1 MINTLYLPEL
11 REMLELN
18 DVDGLREFCTALHPA
33 RTAEFMEGLTAAESW
48 TVLQAADPP
57 TRVEIFGYLDRQKQ
71 IEIIETCD
79 PESIAPLIADMP
91 ADDRVD
97 LINAVDEETAKS
109 VTSLVPIDTRR
120 DIQRLQAYP
129 EGTAG
134 AMMTTEVARL
144 PESLSVREALEALS
158 RIAEGLET
166 IYYIYIVDDENHLRG
181 AISARQLVTH
191 LGKPSMRITEL
202 MERNLVTVEATDDQE
217 SVAKKVADYDFLAVP
232 VVDHEQHLVGI
243 ITHDD
248 VIDVVREEATE
259 DALRM
264 AAVEPM
270 VENYLELPFLTV
282 WRKRAMWLTCIFVAE
297 LFTFTALAHFETEI
311 AAMLVLSLF
320 VPLCLST
327 GGNSGSQA
335 ATLITRAMA
344 LGHVGP
350 GQWLRILKHELAV
363 GVALGVTLG
372 CIGFVRALTT
382 PQSVLDSTEYHT
394 EAIDV
399 EVPGQAQLQTDN
411 GKLKLPAGSQLTRA
425 PIKDPADV
433 TLPENGQL
441 RRLHET
447 PESIVYRLPAG
458 TEIRFPTKIRLPLA
472 LVVAQSVASI
482 CLWGT
487 LVGSMLPL
495 IFRKMGFDPGYASS
509 PFVATFVDVT
519 GIVIYFSIARMWLDI

>member
-11 REMLELN
+11 REMLELG
-18 DVDGLREFCTALHPA
+18 DVEGLREFCTALHPA

-48 TVLQAADPP
+48 TVLKAADPP
-57 TRVEIFGYLDRQKQ
+57 TRAEIFTYLERDKQ
-71 IEIIETCD
+71 IEILEKGD
-79 PESIAPLIADMP
+79 RESISQLIADMP
-91 ADDRVD
+91 ADERVD
-97 LINAVDEETAKS
+97 LLNS
-109 VTSLVPIDTRR
+109 IDPEVASELLTLITPEQRR
-120 DIQRLQAYP
+120 DIQRLQSYP

-134 AMMTTEVARL
+134 AIMTTEVARL
-144 PESLSVREALEALS
+144 PESLTVRAALEELS

-166 IYYIYIVDDENHLRG
+166 IYYIYIVDSDNHLRG

-191 LGKPSMRITEL
+191 LNRPNMPITEL

-217 SVAKKVADYDFLAVP
+217 SVAKKVADYDFLAIP

-264 AAVEPM
+264 AAVGAIT
-270 VENYLELPFLTV
+270 ENYLEAPFTTI
-282 WRKRAMWLTCIFVAE
+282 WRKRSAWLACLFIAE
-297 LFTFTALAHFETEI
+297 LFTFTALAYFENAI
-311 AAMLVLSLF
+311 AAVLVLSLF
-320 VPLCLST
+320 VPLCIST

-350 GQWLRILKHELAV
+350 GQWWRVLKHELAM
-363 GVALGVTLG
+363 GVALGMTLG
-372 CIGFVRALTT
+372 AIGFLRGMTT
-382 PQSVLDSTEYHT
+382 PQSLLDSTEHLEAAAEVRLPREALPMPT
-394 EAIDV
+394 EGEIEIPAGAQLMRGKLDRPALVSVPLGTRV
-399 EVPGQAQLQTDN
+399 EVVD
-411 GKLKLPAGSQLTRA
+411 
-425 PIKDPADV
+425 
-433 TLPENGQL
+433 
-441 RRLHET
+441 ET
-447 PESIVYRLPAG
+447 PDFTTY
-458 TEIRFPTKIRLPLA
+458 RFPPKSDIRYPTNIRWYLA
-472 LVVAQSVASI
+472 LVIGLSVAAI

-495 IFRKMGFDPGYASS
+495 VFKNLGFDPGYASS

-519 GIVIYFSIARMWLDI
+519 GIVIYFTIAHIWLL